1 MKKLIAIVLAL
12 VTCLATV
19 SCATGTG
26 EEGTSAPDNSSTNT
40 GESED
45 TGEPLELPE
54 FNFNGKTLTFLVRG
68 SDAAEWQTVDIYAEN
83 LKSEPVNDAVYQ
95 RNDLIQ
101 NKYNVQIAQIPLE
114 GSETAQ
120 QKVSTEVRSGTGEFQ
135 AAVTQLSEAAS
146 IATQNLLY
154 DLNSSDISHMNL
166 EKSWWD
172 TKAANELSVDGK
184 LYYATGDLLTSDN
197 DGTFII
203 MFNKTIMADKN
214 LGDIYELVNNK
225 QWTFAKMYEFEQNAI
240 ESVDGQ
246 LQYDDGIIGFA
257 VTSNVPYSL
266 FYGAGLSV
274 VKKNNQDIPEYS
286 LDIERVADAIDAA
299 IQVMSK
305 DVSLDMEVVG
315 NKNVVENGLKCF
327 GEGHALFYGECL
339 QCVTRL
345 RAHKLDFGVIPYPML
360 NEAQGE
366 YYSHMNGVGGM
377 VSILKSVTGDNL
389 EMTCAMIE
397 AMAYYSKQYL
407 TPAYYEKN
415 LILKGLKDEE
425 SGPMVDLIL
434 QTRVYDLAYVYG
446 WSGATGSIR
455 AMIAGGR
462 NQIASQASRWSNS
475 LKKEIQKFMNTVE

>member
-26 EEGTSAPDNSSTNT
+26 EEGTSAPDNSSSNT

-68 SDAAEWQTVDIYAEN
+68 SDAVEWQTVDIYTDKLN
-83 LKSEPVNDAVYQ
+83 SEPVNDAVYQ

-101 NKYNVQIAQIPLE
+101 SKYNVQIAQLPLE
-114 GSETAQ
+114 SGETAQ

-135 AAVTQLSEAAS
+135 AAITKLGEAAA

-154 DLNSSDISHMNL
+154 DLNSTDISHIDL

-172 TKAANELSVDGK
+172 TKAVSELSVDGK

-203 MFNKTIMADKN
+203 MFNKKIMEDKK
-214 LGDIYELVNNK
+214 LGNIYELVDNK
-225 QWTFAKMYEFEQNAI
+225 QWTLDKMYELEQNAI

-246 LQYDDGIIGFA
+246 LQYDNGIIGFA
-257 VTSNVPYSL
+257 VTSNVPYAL
-266 FYGAGLSV
+266 LYGTGVSI

-286 LDIERVADAIDAA
+286 LDIDKAATAIDAA
-299 IQVMSK
+299 IQLMSK
-305 DVSLDMEVVG
+305 EVALDMEVVG

-345 RAHKLDFGVIPYPML
+345 RVHKLDFGVIPYPML

-366 YYSHMNGVGGM
+366 YYSHMNEVGGM

-415 LILKGLKDEE
+415 LIAKGLQDEE

-434 QTRVYDLAYVYG
+434 STRTYDLAYVYG
-446 WSGATGSIR
+446 WSGAAGSIR
-455 AMIAGGR
+455 GMIAGGR